1 MHRKQWSDKCLHT
14 HTIGEIVLNI
24 NGLHLNINNSQNANW
39 CVLKKKEKET
49 LTCLCTAKTAL
60 LGCIIG
66 GLYTGVMS
74 I

>member
-1 MHRKQWSDKCLHT
+1 M
-14 HTIGEIVLNI
+14 LNI
-24 NGLHLNINNSQNANW
+24 NGFHLNTNNSQNANW
-39 CVLKKKEKET
+39 CVFKKEKET

>member
-1 MHRKQWSDKCLHT
+1 MSTHT
-14 HTIGEIVLNI
+14 HTHIYTIGEIVLNI
-24 NGLHLNINNSQNANW
+24 NGFHLNTNNSQNANW
-39 CVLKKKEKET
+39 CVFKKEKET